1 MVMLSGAKAL
11 AESLRRENVKHL
23 FGITGGAIMNLMH
36 KLWEYSE
43 AEEIRMITCR
53 HEQCA
58 AHAAEG
64 YAVASGDVGV
74 CFATSGPGAT
84 NLVTGIAD
92 AFLDSR
98 PIVAITGQVP
108 TSLVGNDAFQEADII
123 GSTMPITKANF
134 QFHRVK
140 DIPLLT
146 KMAFKI
152 AKTGRPGPVL
162 LDFPKNVQIGE
173 EHVEFPDGEIEIPGY
188 NPTLKGHPRQIKRI
202 AKVLKKAE
210 RPIMIAG
217 GGTISAMANNEV
229 LELAEMLGIPII
241 NTLMGKGIIPETHH
255 LSLGM
260 AGMHGH
266 MCANS
271 VMNQADLL
279 FAVGMRFSDRI
290 TGKLE
295 HFAREATIIHL
306 DIDSAEIGKNVGVHY
321 PIVGDA
327 RIVLRQIVEEL
338 KKLEVTKPNGWM
350 QKIKQLKEKCQCNI
364 PLTDI
369 QPIKPQQVMR
379 ILREHIDSKTIVTT
393 GVGRNQM
400 WAAHYLRVYGPRK
413 FVTSGGL
420 GTMGFG
426 FPAAIGAKVAKPDH
440 WVVDVDG
447 DGSFLMT
454 QQELAASVIED
465 IPVTVII
472 LNDQALGMVRQWQNL
487 FFEERYAVTDLGP
500 KDFKKRVP
508 DFAKLAEAFGANGIL
523 VERVSEIGPAIKE
536 AKDSDVTT
544 VIDVQIDRS
553 ENIYPHMPSGAKL
566 EEIIPCPSWMEAE

>member
-1 MVMLSGAKAL
+1 MVMNGSKAL
-11 AESLRRENVKHL
+11 AESLLREGVKDL

-36 KLWEYSE
+36 QLFEF
-43 AEEIRMITCR
+43 EEIRVITAR

-58 AHAAEG
+58 AHMAEG
-64 YAVASGDVGV
+64 YAVASGEVGV

-123 GSTMPITKANF
+123 GATMPMTKANF

-162 LDFPKNVQIGE
+162 LDFPKNIQIGE
-173 EHVEFPDGEIEIPGY
+173 EHVEFPTDIEISGY

-202 AKVLKKAE
+202 SKVLKQAE

-229 LELAEMLGIPII
+229 LELAEMLGLPVI
-241 NTLMGKGIIPETHH
+241 NTLMGKGIIPETHP

-271 VMNQADLL
+271 VINQADLI
-279 FAVGMRFSDRI
+279 FAVGMRWSDRI

-295 HFAREATIIHL
+295 YFAQEATIVHV

-327 RIVLRQIVEEL
+327 KIVLRQIIEEL
-338 KKLEVTKPNGWM
+338 KKLDVTQPMSWM
-350 QKIKQLKEKCQCNI
+350 QKVKQLKERCQCNI

-379 ILREHIDSKTIVTT
+379 LLREHIDSKTILTT

-454 QQELAASVIED
+454 QQELATSVIED

-500 KDFKKRVP
+500 KGFEKRVP

-536 AKDSDVTT
+536 AKESDVTT

-566 EEIIPCPSWMEAE
+566 EEIIPCPPWMEAG

>member
-1 MVMLSGAKAL
+1 MVMISGAKAL
-11 AESLRRENVKHL
+11 AESLRREDVRHL

-74 CFATSGPGAT
+74 CFAT
-84 NLVTGIAD
+84 
-92 AFLDSR
+92 
-98 PIVAITGQVP
+98 VP

-123 GSTMPITKANF
+123 GATMPMTKANF

-217 GGTISAMANNEV
+217 GGTISSMANNEV

-241 NTLMGKGIIPETHH
+241 NTLMGKGIIPEVHP

-350 QKIKQLKEKCQCNI
+350 QKIKQLKERCQCNI

-379 ILREHIDSKTIVTT
+379 LLREHIDSKTIVTT

-447 DGSFLMT
+447 DGSFTMT
-454 QQELAASVIED
+454 LQELATSVIEN

-472 LNDQALGMVRQWQNL
+472 LNDARLGMVAQWQNL
-487 FFEERYAVTDLGP
+487 FFEERYAVTDLSP
-500 KDFKKRVP
+500 KDKRIP

-523 VERVSEIGPAIKE
+523 VERVSEIGPAITE
-536 AKDSDVTT
+536 AKNADVTT
-544 VIDVQIDRS
+544 VIDVQIDRDRRRNS
-553 ENIYPHMPSGAKL
+553 WLSYYNLSGRRQTWSV
-566 EEIIPCPSWMEAE
+566 C

>member
-1 MVMLSGAKAL
+1 MNGSRAL
-11 AESLRRENVKHL
+11 AESLLREGVKDL

-36 KLWEYSE
+36 QLFEF
-43 AEEIRMITCR
+43 EEIRVITAR

-58 AHAAEG
+58 AHMAEG
-64 YAVASGDVGV
+64 YAVASGEVGV

-123 GSTMPITKANF
+123 GATMPMTKANF

-162 LDFPKNVQIGE
+162 LDFPKNIQIGE
-173 EHVEFPDGEIEIPGY
+173 EHVEFPTDIEISGY

-202 AKVLKKAE
+202 SKVLKQAE

-229 LELAEMLGIPII
+229 LELAEMLGLPVI
-241 NTLMGKGIIPETHH
+241 NTLMGKGIIPETHP

-271 VMNQADLL
+271 VINQADLI
-279 FAVGMRFSDRI
+279 FAVGMRWSDRI

-295 HFAREATIIHL
+295 YFAQEATIVHV

-327 RIVLRQIVEEL
+327 KIILRQIIEEL
-338 KKLEVTKPNGWM
+338 KKLDVTQPMSWM
-350 QKIKQLKEKCQCNI
+350 QKVKQLKERCQCNI

-379 ILREHIDSKTIVTT
+379 LLREHIDSKTILTT

-454 QQELAASVIED
+454 QQELATSVIED

-500 KDFKKRVP
+500 KGFEKRVP

-536 AKDSDVTT
+536 AKESDVTT

-553 ENIYPHMPSGAKL
+553 E
-566 EEIIPCPSWMEAE
+566 